1 MFSPVSAPQVT
12 VTVGGVLSKC
22 NSSGA
27 CSYNLVNTGLPVL
40 ETATYNVATGQLTL
54 NISGTVTIADLTY
67 SIDNQPCSF
76 VSGTTSDN
84 IVCVVPKNSDTTG
97 QIHAGEYTPV
107 VMVRNTGIIPTGSSF
122 VPVTVPLVLNATGP
136 SPVDAP
142 KSGGVPVKLKGHG
155 YPYSLTDGTLT
166 VTICGKTA
174 KVTAVNNIEITVLAP
189 SCTADLLPTNAV
201 ISYKSLTASIPF
213 SYNMALTAPVITSIE
228 PTSASPVLKGFLQI
242 NGSDFGTNVADLTA
256 YLTNST
262 GRIYQLNV
270 LEAADTSIKVRL
282 PGGESGVFNVVVNR
296 AGLGDS
302 VDVATF
308 KYEIVVTSVSPTTGS
323 ANGGTRLT
331 ITGRN
336 FSPDPA
342 SNQVA
347 IGDAL
352 NNWCL
357 ILTASATEI
366 TCVTPVLNEQYTN
379 PEQKVIVVGRA
390 MIDSTCEGNC
400 NFTYADPTTTPTIT
414 PPTSSNFVAGQNY
427 TLDGANLGTGAK
439 VFVGSVEATVTASSA
454 TSVTFTY
461 PALVTGNYPLNVLVN
476 GFGYAT
482 PTINSFTPITA
493 SGLSNTTGSRI
504 GNIITINGNGFVPQT
519 DVNFNVTIT
528 RLGAAVP
535 FTVVSSTPTA
545 ITLKVGGGSDN
556 NTFSVSHIYKGT
568 TSSYNYSVF
577 NISTPKVT
585 LTGSTSIAY
594 SAGLSLT
601 FNRTSLISDA
611 PSTIAAIPLTT
622 TNTRFSADIPLAITS
637 VSPTNSTFVVDA
649 SVLGAGKYN
658 FSIYYPK
665 YGYADI
671 SSNLEILAG
680 TTTAASVTSSYL
692 GGKLITVSGTGL
704 SQSSQLDVAGVQ
716 AKLVSG
722 NSNALIYEVP
732 PYVTKLSQTTYN
744 LAEPRP
750 LTGTLI
756 ADTLSAAP
764 LASDGLLST
773 IYSSSAATCYVGVDF
788 GEYLRADITRIR
800 YFPNRSWR
808 AANAYILGATITASN
823 DGTTWSTL
831 FTVDSSV
838 HTGWNIWRPS
848 AALTTTYRYV
858 RFEHNSTSK
867 CQLGEFEVS
876 GLLYAGVITDVTVN
890 TADVHFTDGFHPVTW
905 AGKVTYRDDATPVV
919 TALTPTTGSPTGN
932 TLVTLTGTGFGTD
945 PSQVSIF
952 VDGIACVAQTAT
964 GT

>member
-1 MFSPVSAPQVT
+1 VS
-12 VTVGGVLSKC
+12 
-22 NSSGA
+22 
-27 CSYNLVNTGLPVL
+27 
-40 ETATYNVATGQLTL
+40 
-54 NISGTVTIADLTY
+54 
-67 SIDNQPCSF
+67 
-76 VSGTTSDN
+76 
-84 IVCVVPKNSDTTG
+84 
-97 QIHAGEYTPV
+97 
-107 VMVRNTGIIPTGSSF
+107 
-122 VPVTVPLVLNATGP
+122 
-136 SPVDAP
+136 
-142 KSGGVPVKLKGHG
+142 
-155 YPYSLTDGTLT
+155 
-166 VTICGKTA
+166 
-174 KVTAVNNIEITVLAP
+174 
-189 SCTADLLPTNAV
+189 
-201 ISYKSLTASIPF
+201 
-213 SYNMALTAPVITSIE
+213 
-228 PTSASPVLKGFLQI
+228 
-242 NGSDFGTNVADLTA
+242 
-256 YLTNST
+256 
-262 GRIYQLNV
+262 
-270 LEAADTSIKVRL
+270 
-282 PGGESGVFNVVVNR
+282 
-296 AGLGDS
+296 
-302 VDVATF
+302 
-308 KYEIVVTSVSPTTGS
+308 
-323 ANGGTRLT
+323 
-331 ITGRN
+331 
-336 FSPDPA
+336 
-342 SNQVA
+342 
-347 IGDAL
+347 
-352 NNWCL
+352 
-357 ILTASATEI
+357 
-366 TCVTPVLNEQYTN
+366 
-379 PEQKVIVVGRA
+379 
-390 MIDSTCEGNC
+390 
-400 NFTYADPTTTPTIT
+400 
-414 PPTSSNFVAGQNY
+414 
-427 TLDGANLGTGAK
+427 
-439 VFVGSVEATVTASSA
+439 
-454 TSVTFTY
+454 FTY

-601 FNRTSLISDA
+601 FNRTSLISDV

-622 TNTRFSADIPLAITS
+622 TNTRFSADIPLAISS

-773 IYSSSAATCYVGVDF
+773 IYSSSTATCYVGVDF

-945 PSQVSIF
+945 PTQVSIF

-964 GT
+964 GTQITCLTGARPTLPTANTFDVSINQNRAAIKVGNFTYANRWSDPNTWGGDIPPVSGDTVYVPAGMVLLVDQSTPNLKTIIVDGSIVFADEDDYIIETGSITVRFGSFQAGTEKKPYQHQLTFLLHGGYYDKQLPGMGNKGIGCHACKFDMHGKPIVNTWTELDATADVGATSITVRGAIDDWKVGDMFVVASTSFVHEEAERREITAIDKVNKVITFEEPLAFKHVSVVDDYGTTDKLPIRA